1 MIRFIF
7 WITLAL
13 SIISCGTKKEK
24 ILPRVTNITESV
36 YSSVTIQ
43 PDSLY
48 KVYASINGIL
58 EQNLVE
64 EGDSVVKGAALVQV
78 VNTTPKIN
86 AENAR
91 LSLDL
96 SQKKFQGSAA
106 VLTSLMDEIRTA
118 KLSLSNDSINYFRQK
133 SLWNQNIGSKIEF
146 DTKKLNYERSKNN
159 VTQLQDN
166 YQRTKDQLQIQLKQ
180 AKNNYNSSLVNS
192 KDYTVRSNING
203 KVYALFKNPGEIVNT
218 QEPLALVGST
228 NIFLIR
234 MLVDEVDIVKIK
246 IGQKVIVNLDAYNGE
261 VFKAKVSK
269 IYPKKDERN
278 QTFMVEALFDESPQ
292 ILYPGLSGEGSIIVA
307 TKKDAITIPKEFLID
322 ENKVKTET
330 GMVKVIIGLQNMDDI
345 EVLSGISE
353 TTLII
358 KPNE

>member
-7 WITLAL
+7 WTASAL
-13 SIISCGTKKEK
+13 TVLSCGTKEEK

-64 EGDSVVKGAALVQV
+64 EGDSILKGTSLIQV

-86 AENAR
+86 LENAR

-96 SQKKFQGSAA
+96 SQKKLQGNTAIL
-106 VLTSLMDEIRTA
+106 VSLMDEINTA
-118 KLSLSNDSINYFRQK
+118 KLSLSNDSLNYFRQK
-133 SLWNQNIGSKIEF
+133 NLWSQNIGSKIDF
-146 DTKKLNYERSKNN
+146 DTKKLNYELSKNN

-166 YQRTKDQLQIQLKQ
+166 YERTKDQLQTQLAQ
-180 AKNNYNSSLVNS
+180 AKNNYSSSLVNS
-192 KDYTVRSNING
+192 KDYTVRSKING

-218 QEPLALVGST
+218 QEPLALVGSKS
-228 NIFLIR
+228 IFVIQ
-234 MLVDEVDIVKIK
+234 MLVDEVDIVKIN
-246 IGQKVIVNLDAYNGE
+246 IGQKVVINLDAYNGE
-261 VFKAKVSK
+261 AFTAKVSK

-278 QTFMVEALFDESPQ
+278 QTFVVEALFDTPPEV
-292 ILYPGLSGEGSIIVA
+292 LYPGLSGEANILIA
-307 TKKDAITIPKEFLID
+307 EKKEALIIPKEFLID
-322 ENKVKTET
+322 NNKVKTKDGILT
-330 GMVKVIIGLQNMDDI
+330 IKVGLESMDKV
-345 EVLSGISE
+345 EVLSGVTDKTWIY
-353 TTLII
+353 
-358 KPNE
+358 KPEQ